1 MTDQFDFDKIIDRRK
16 SGSYKWDDHAG
27 DADDMIQ
34 LWVADMDFQTA
45 PAVIEALRRR
55 VDHGVFGY
63 TFVSDD
69 YYSALTDWFE
79 TQHSYTIDRN
89 NVIYTLGVV
98 PALSAIIKALTTPG
112 DGVIL
117 NTPAYN
123 CFFSSIRNNGCR
135 VIENPLK
142 RIDLKGGG
150 FTYEFD
156 FESLERLASDADNKL
171 FVLCNPHNPTGRVWR
186 SDELN
191 RIAEICARNDVRVIS
206 DEIHCELTMP
216 GYDYLPYGTVD
227 HRAVICNSPSKA
239 FNTAGLQI
247 ANIIAPDSETRSLID
262 RAININEVCD
272 VNPFGVTGLIAAYRQ
287 GLPWLNALKS
297 YLAGNYSLLQTF
309 FREHL
314 YEYKVAELE
323 ATYLAWIDISSSGK
337 DADEIERMLCERAHV
352 RVNGGAIYGDKRYIR
367 INFALPRTKLNEALE
382 RIAPVLSSL

>member
-1 MTDQFDFDKIIDRRK
+1 
-16 SGSYKWDDHAG
+16 
-27 DADDMIQ
+27 
-34 LWVADMDFQTA
+34 
-45 PAVIEALRRR
+45 
-55 VDHGVFGY
+55 
-63 TFVSDD
+63 
-69 YYSALTDWFE
+69 
-79 TQHSYTIDRN
+79 
-89 NVIYTLGVV
+89 
-98 PALSAIIKALTTPG
+98 
-112 DGVIL
+112 
-117 NTPAYN
+117 
-123 CFFSSIRNNGCR
+123 
-135 VIENPLK
+135 
-142 RIDLKGGG
+142 
-150 FTYEFD
+150 
-156 FESLERLASDADNKL
+156 
-171 FVLCNPHNPTGRVWR
+171 
-186 SDELN
+186 
-191 RIAEICARNDVRVIS
+191 
-206 DEIHCELTMP
+206 MP

-309 FREHL
+309 FKEHL
-314 YEYKVAELE
+314 REYKVAELE

-352 RVNGGAIYGDKRYIR
+352 RVNGGEIYGDKRYIR